1 MHTICP
7 NCKGDKIEAFF
18 KIKNAPIFS
27 MVTVKTKEEALR
39 VPRKDIELGFC
50 HNCGFIF
57 NRLFDTTINYF
68 SMGYEDQ
75 QGFSK
80 TFMKYLTRI
89 SKKLIEKHDLAGK
102 TLLEI
107 GCGKGDFINLLTEI
121 AGGKGIGIDPAY
133 EFGRQTNPNLSFFKE
148 FYSLEHGKIP
158 VDLICCRH
166 TLEHI
171 HQPHD
176 FLNLIR
182 SSLENSPSAI
192 VFFEIPQINRILDT
206 CAFWDIYYEHCSYF
220 SAGSLSHLF
229 TITGYE
235 IIDIRLDYD
244 DQYLL
249 IEAKP
254 TTTPSA
260 NAFEIKES
268 IEDQKV
274 RIENFKKAIDKQLRE
289 WRDRL
294 QMMKDNG
301 KKTVVWGGGSK
312 AVGFLTNFIDL
323 DFIEYVVDI
332 NPNMENNY
340 IPGVGCRYIQPPFLK
355 EYQPNTIIIMN
366 GVYKDEIM
374 KSINDMGIFPE
385 VFIL

>member
-1 MHTICP
+1 
-7 NCKGDKIEAFF
+7 
-18 KIKNAPIFS
+18 
-27 MVTVKTKEEALR
+27 
-39 VPRKDIELGFC
+39 
-50 HNCGFIF
+50 
-57 NRLFDTTINYF
+57 
-68 SMGYEDQ
+68 
-75 QGFSK
+75 
-80 TFMKYLTRI
+80 
-89 SKKLIEKHDLAGK
+89 
-102 TLLEI
+102 
-107 GCGKGDFINLLTEI
+107 
-121 AGGKGIGIDPAY
+121 
-133 EFGRQTNPNLSFFKE
+133 
-148 FYSLEHGKIP
+148 
-158 VDLICCRH
+158 
-166 TLEHI
+166 
-171 HQPHD
+171 
-176 FLNLIR
+176 
-182 SSLENSPSAI
+182 LENSPSAI

-340 IPGVGCRYIQPPFLK
+340 IPGVGCRYIQPSFLK
-355 EYQPNTIIIMN
+355 EYQPNTVIIMN